1 MCSDSF
7 FVATTTRKHINW
19 LWVWLIQSSIAK
31 LIERRV
37 PIPFKNTRIYL
48 AYKWMLCMIIKLT
61 WSFNFDRTWP
71 LNITVTHF
79 MTDQHTNFKGINIPF
94 LRASRFGFIPCRL
107 PHSAHKIF
115 WRIKIDQW
123 LLKISDSMISNCF
136 NLDLVN
142 LSDYLSLVSFEE
154 NNHFEFQV
162 WKISK
167 SRFFIT
173 I

>member
-7 FVATTTRKHINW
+7 FVATTTRKHINR

-37 PIPFKNTRIYL
+37 PIPFKNTRICL

-61 WSFNFDRTWP
+61 WWFNVDWTWS
-71 LNITVTHF
+71 LNITVIHF
-79 MTDQHTNFKGINIPF
+79 MTDQHTNFKGI
-94 LRASRFGFIPCRL
+94 ASRFGFIPCRL
-107 PHSAHKIF
+107 PHTAHKIF

-142 LSDYLSLVSFEE
+142 LSDYLS
-154 NNHFEFQV
+154 
-162 WKISK
+162 
-167 SRFFIT
+167 
-173 I
+173 

>member
-1 MCSDSF
+1 MSLTHSVIHCKTHWTACSDPVQKYSY
-7 FVATTTRKHINW
+7 ISC
-19 LWVWLIQSSIAK
+19 LQ
-31 LIERRV
+31 
-37 PIPFKNTRIYL
+37 
-48 AYKWMLCMIIKLT
+48 WMLCLIIKLT
-61 WSFNFDRTWP
+61 WSFNVDWTWP

-79 MTDQHTNFKGINIPF
+79 MTDQHTNFKGI
-94 LRASRFGFIPCRL
+94 ASRFGFIPCRL
-107 PHSAHKIF
+107 PHSTHKIF

-167 SRFFIT
+167 SHFFIT